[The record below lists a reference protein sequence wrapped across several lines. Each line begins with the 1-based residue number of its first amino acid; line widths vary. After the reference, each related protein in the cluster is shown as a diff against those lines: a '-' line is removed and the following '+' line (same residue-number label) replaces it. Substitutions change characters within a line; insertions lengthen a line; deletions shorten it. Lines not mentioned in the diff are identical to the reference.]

1 MELRALPVRPVPM
14 STVSVTGDPL
24 RELFDTHYG
33 PMVRLAALLL
43 GSAAS
48 AEDVVQDA
56 FVAVDRHLPRIEP
69 AARPAYLRRAV
80 INRARSVTRR
90 SRALKRQV
98 VVERLVVESEDAAVD
113 DDRRRRVAEA
123 LAGLP
128 ERQRHCLVLRYY
140 GGMTDREIAEHL
152 NLAAGSVKTHLQ
164 RGRQALQHTLG
175 DLR

>member
-1 MELRALPVRPVPM
+1 
-14 STVSVTGDPL
+14 
-24 RELFDTHYG
+24 
-33 PMVRLAALLL
+33 
-43 GSAAS
+43 
-48 AEDVVQDA
+48 
-56 FVAVDRHLPRIEP
+56 
-69 AARPAYLRRAV
+69 
-80 INRARSVTRR
+80 
-90 SRALKRQV
+90 
-98 VVERLVVESEDAAVD
+98 
-113 DDRRRRVAEA
+113 VAEA